1 MGWFDKLTTS
11 GQQPKPL
18 VLSLSKDPL
27 RDGLIAELISTDRLM
42 GNDKFRKGG
51 QESPPLAK
59 ACPEPAEWGD
69 LGGFSSFYKPVMSW
83 VETYRHAVPLLKGAY
98 LQ

>member
-69 LGGFSSFYKPVMSW
+69 LGGFPDTTRVTP
-83 VETYRHAVPLLKGAY
+83 ENLTATPINPGA
-98 LQ
+98 LAFC